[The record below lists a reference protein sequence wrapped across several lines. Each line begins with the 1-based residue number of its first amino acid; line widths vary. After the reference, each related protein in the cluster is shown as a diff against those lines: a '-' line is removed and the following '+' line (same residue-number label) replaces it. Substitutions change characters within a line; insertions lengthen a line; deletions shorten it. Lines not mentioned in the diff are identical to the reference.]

1 MTRKAVSSRTG
12 HQRLRTQ
19 YLAAVAEYN
28 RITRYLK
35 AGVSILSQAER
46 DLLSEFAEL
55 AKRRYER
62 LRRRFAA
69 KEGKARA
76 HLLAVV
82 GKT

>member
-1 MTRKAVSSRTG
+1 M
-12 HQRLRTQ
+12 
-19 YLAAVAEYN
+19 
-28 RITRYLK
+28 
-35 AGVSILSQAER
+35 LSQAER

-69 KEGKARA
+69 KGGQARA